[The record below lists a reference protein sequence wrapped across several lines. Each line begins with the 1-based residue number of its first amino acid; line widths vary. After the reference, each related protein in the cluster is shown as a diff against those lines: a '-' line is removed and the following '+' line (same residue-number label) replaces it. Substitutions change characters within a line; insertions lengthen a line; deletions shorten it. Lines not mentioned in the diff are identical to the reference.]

1 MHSLFMVNIKSTHK
15 ETPIINIPS
24 FCKRYC
30 LVRSDL
36 TRMTQYSPRAVA
48 KWVAGDQPSAAAQKQ
63 LKELVRLF
71 DALSNVMQTDYVG
84 EWLKTSNP
92 AFENS
97 TPLQVIE
104 RGEVDRIW
112 NMIYHL
118 QTSEPV

>member
-1 MHSLFMVNIKSTHK
+1 MVNIKST
-15 ETPIINIPS
+15 EQQAPSINIPG

-48 KWVAGDQPSAAAQKQ
+48 KWAAGDKPSAAAQKQ
-63 LKELVRLF
+63 LKELGRLF
-71 DALSNVMQTDYVG
+71 DALSNVMQPDYVG
-84 EWLKTSNP
+84 EWLKTSNS

-97 TPLQVIE
+97 TPLQVLE

-118 QTSEPV
+118 QTGEPM

>member
-1 MHSLFMVNIKSTHK
+1 MVNIQSTQ
-15 ETPIINIPS
+15 PQPPSINIPS
-24 FCKRYC
+24 FCKRYR

-48 KWVAGDQPSAAAQKQ
+48 KWAAGDKPSAAAQKQ

-71 DALSNVMQTDYVG
+71 GALSNIMQTDYVG
-84 EWLKTSNP
+84 EWLKTANP

-118 QTSEPV
+118 QTGELI

>member
-1 MHSLFMVNIKSTHK
+1 
-15 ETPIINIPS
+15 
-24 FCKRYC
+24 
-30 LVRSDL
+30 
-36 TRMTQYSPRAVA
+36 MTQYSPRAVA
-48 KWVAGDQPSAAAQKQ
+48 KWAAGDKPSAAAQKQ

-71 DALSNVMQTDYVG
+71 GALSNIMQTDYVG
-84 EWLKTSNP
+84 EWLKTANP

-118 QTSEPV
+118 QTGELI